1 MTRSTVSRR
10 QVNLLLSLL
19 AASLLMPLRPALG
32 ASEADFLS
40 ATKDFDAAQAG
51 DAAALQRAA
60 DAFEALLRAQPGN
73 PVLLAYSGAATAMKA
88 STTML
93 PWKKMGFAEDGLAQ
107 LDKALDLL
115 TTAHDAPLYRHTP
128 AVLETRLTAANTFLA
143 VPGFMNRGERGAKLL
158 QQVLDSPLLA
168 ASPLPFRGVVWM
180 RAGRQ
185 AQRDQRTA
193 DARRWYGLVVAQNA
207 PQGKD
212 AQAALKDLPQ

>member
-1 MTRSTVSRR
+1 MNHPHPSRR
-10 QVNLLLSLL
+10 QATRTLALLGASLMLPMGPLL
-19 AASLLMPLRPALG
+19 AAT
-32 ASEADFLS
+32 EADFLA

-60 DAFEALLRAQPGN
+60 DAFQTLQRAEPTN

-93 PWKKMGFAEDGLAQ
+93 PWKKLGFAEDGLAL
-107 LDKALDLL
+107 LDKALELL
-115 TTAHDAPLYRHTP
+115 TPAHDAPLYRSTP

-143 VPGFMNRGERGAKLL
+143 VPGFMNRGERGARLL

-185 AQRDQRTA
+185 AQKDQRGA
-193 DARRWYGLVVAQNA
+193 DARRWYELVLAQNA
-207 PQGKD
+207 PQ
-212 AQAALKDLPQ
+212 AAAARAALKDLPQ

>member
-1 MTRSTVSRR
+1 MNTSQVSRR
-10 QVNLLLSLL
+10 HASRTLVLLG
-19 AASLLMPLRPALG
+19 ASLLLHAKHAL
-32 ASEADFLS
+32 ANAEAAFLS

-51 DAAALQRAA
+51 DAAALQRAVE
-60 DAFEALLRAQPGN
+60 AFETLLRAEPGN
-73 PVLLAYSGAATAMKA
+73 PVLMVYSGAATAMKA
-88 STTML
+88 STTIL

-115 TTAHDAPLYRHTP
+115 TPAHDAPLYRGTP
-128 AVLETRLTAANTFLA
+128 AVLETRFTAANTFLA

-185 AQRDQRTA
+185 AQKDQRTA
-193 DARRWYGLVVAQNA
+193 DARRWYGLVAAHNA
-207 PQGKD
+207 PQAPA

>member
-19 AASLLMPLRPALG
+19 AAGLLMPLRPALG
-32 ASEADFLS
+32 AAEADFLS
-40 ATKDFDAAQAG
+40 AAKDFDAAQAG

-60 DAFEALLRAQPGN
+60 DAFETLLRAEPGH

-88 STTML
+88 SHDD
-93 PWKKMGFAEDGLAQ
+93 AAVEEDGLRRRRPGATGQ
-107 LDKALDLL
+107 GAGLAH
-115 TTAHDAPLYRHTP
+115 TAHDAPLYRGTP
-128 AVLETRLTAANTFLA
+128 AVLETRFTAANTFLA

-185 AQRDQRTA
+185 AQKDQRTA
-193 DARRWYGLVVAQNA
+193 DARRWYEMVVAQNA
-207 PQGKD
+207 PQAAA
-212 AQAALKDLPQ
+212 AQAALKALPQ

>member
-1 MTRSTVSRR
+1 MSRSTVSRR
-10 QVNLLLSLL
+10 QVHLLLSLL
-19 AASLLMPLRPALG
+19 GASLLVPLRPAL
-32 ASEADFLS
+32 AAAEADFLS
-40 ATKDFDAAQAG
+40 AAKDFDAAQAG

-60 DAFEALLRAQPGN
+60 DAFETLLRAEPGH
-73 PVLLAYSGAATAMKA
+73 PVLLAYSGAATAMKS

-115 TTAHDAPLYRHTP
+115 TPAHDAPLYRGTP
-128 AVLETRLTAANTFLA
+128 AVLETRFTAANTFLA

-168 ASPLPFRGVVWM
+168 ASPLPFRGLVWM

-185 AQRDQRTA
+185 AQKDQRPA
-193 DARRWYGLVVAQNA
+193 DARRWYEMVLAQNA
-207 PQGKD
+207 PQAPA
-212 AQAALKDLPQ
+212 AQAALKALPQ

>member
-19 AASLLMPLRPALG
+19 AAGLLMPLRPALG

-185 AQRDQRTA
+185 AQKDQRTA

-212 AQAALKDLPQ
+212 AQAALKGLPQ

>member
-19 AASLLMPLRPALG
+19 AASLQMPLRPALG

-168 ASPLPFRGVVWM
+168 TSPLPFRGVVWM

>member
-1 MTRSTVSRR
+1 MSRSTVSRR
-10 QVNLLLSLL
+10 QVHLLLSLL
-19 AASLLMPLRPALG
+19 GASLLVPLRPAL
-32 ASEADFLS
+32 AAAEADFLS
-40 ATKDFDAAQAG
+40 AAKDFDAAQAG

-60 DAFEALLRAQPGN
+60 DAFETLLRAEPGH
-73 PVLLAYSGAATAMKA
+73 PVLLAYSGAATAMKS

-115 TTAHDAPLYRHTP
+115 TPAHDAPLYRGTP
-128 AVLETRLTAANTFLA
+128 AVLETRFTAANTFLA

-168 ASPLPFRGVVWM
+168 ASPLPFRGLVWM

-185 AQRDQRTA
+185 AQKDQRPA
-193 DARRWYGLVVAQNA
+193 DARSWYEMVLAQNA
-207 PQGKD
+207 PQASA
-212 AQAALKDLPQ
+212 AQAALKALPQ

>member
-1 MTRSTVSRR
+1 MNHPHLSRR
-10 QVNLLLSLL
+10 QAARKLALLGASLLLPLGPLL
-19 AASLLMPLRPALG
+19 AAT
-32 ASEADFLS
+32 EADFL
-40 ATKDFDAAQAG
+40 AAAKDFDAAQAG

-60 DAFEALLRAQPGN
+60 DAFETLLRAEPGN
-73 PVLLAYSGAATAMKA
+73 PVLLAYSGAATAMK
-88 STTML
+88 STTTML

-115 TTAHDAPLYRHTP
+115 APAHDAPLYRHTP
-128 AVLETRLTAANTFLA
+128 AVLETRFTAANTFLA

-168 ASPLPFRGVVWM
+168 TSPLPFRGVVWM

-185 AQRDQRTA
+185 AHKDQRTA

-207 PQGKD
+207 PQASA

>member
-1 MTRSTVSRR
+1 MSRSTVSRR
-10 QVNLLLSLL
+10 QVHLLLSLL
-19 AASLLMPLRPALG
+19 GASLLVPLRPAL
-32 ASEADFLS
+32 AAAEADFLS
-40 ATKDFDAAQAG
+40 AAKDFDAAQAG

-60 DAFEALLRAQPGN
+60 DEFETLLRAEPGH
-73 PVLLAYSGAATAMKA
+73 PVLLAYSGAATAMKS

-115 TTAHDAPLYRHTP
+115 TPAHDAPLYRGTP
-128 AVLETRLTAANTFLA
+128 AVLETRFTAANTFLA

-168 ASPLPFRGVVWM
+168 ASPLPFRGLVWM

-185 AQRDQRTA
+185 AQKDQRPA
-193 DARRWYGLVVAQNA
+193 DARRWYEMVLAQNA
-207 PQGKD
+207 PQAPA
-212 AQAALKDLPQ
+212 AQAALKGLAQ

>member
-32 ASEADFLS
+32 ASEADFLG

-115 TTAHDAPLYRHTP
+115 TPAHDAPLYRHTP